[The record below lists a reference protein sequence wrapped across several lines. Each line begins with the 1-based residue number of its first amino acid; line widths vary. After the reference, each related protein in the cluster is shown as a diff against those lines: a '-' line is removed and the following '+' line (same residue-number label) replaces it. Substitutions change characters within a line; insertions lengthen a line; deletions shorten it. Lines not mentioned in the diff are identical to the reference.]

1 MSRILTSHNKSQI
14 LSPGETTNESFFK
27 LKLLIYR
34 MSVSTSQLSIELND
48 DVEDNEDKNDSS
60 KKKTKKR
67 KMFQSASQLFSR

>member
-1 MSRILTSHNKSQI
+1 
-14 LSPGETTNESFFK
+14 
-27 LKLLIYR
+27 